1 MRAEGPFEVIRSA
14 EAVHGAAEGLL
25 GRHALAKTY
34 HGPLSATAAG
44 EMLSAGTATPGSAGY
59 VAIEKVTGTLDGRAG
74 SFYLQHSGTLTR
86 GQGTLT
92 IHVIPDSGTDALTG
106 LTGTMQIVIADGGRH
121 SYVFDYA
128 LPVRPA

>member
-1 MRAEGPFEVIRSA
+1 MRAEGPFDVTRAA
-14 EAVHGAAEGLL
+14 EPVHAKAEGLL
-25 GRHALAKTY
+25 GRHALDKAY
-34 HGPLSATAAG
+34 HGALEAVSTG

-86 GQGTLT
+86 GQGTLS

-106 LTGTMQIVIADGGRH
+106 LKGTMQIVIADGGKH
-121 SYVFDYA
+121 SYVFEYE
-128 LPVRPA
+128 L

>member
-1 MRAEGPFEVIRSA
+1 MRAEGPFDVTRTA
-14 EAVHGAAEGLL
+14 DTVHAAADGLL

-34 HGPLSATAAG
+34 HGALQATATG

-86 GQGTLT
+86 GVGTLA
-92 IHVIPDSGTDALTG
+92 IHVIPDSGTDELAG
-106 LTGTMQIVIADGGRH
+106 LTGTMQIVIAEGGKH
-121 SYVFDYA
+121 SYVFDYD
-128 LPVRPA
+128 LG